1 MKVIYDDHSVI
12 VDQLT
17 PEQVKQLVSTI
28 DQFIEDQFKL
38 PHKETKSIKNEFIQ
52 QLIDVACKE
61 YLDQCEDAKQI
72 VLKDITPDN
81 AIHKILQAVFITG
94 VARQV
99 ANNLSPY
106 NFGFSVNP
114 FASMNVLKR

>member
-12 VDQLT
+12 VDQLK
-17 PEQVKQLVSTI
+17 PEQVKDLVSTI
-28 DQFIEDQFKL
+28 DKFIEDQFKL
-38 PHKETKSIKNEFIQ
+38 PHKATKSIKNEFIQ
-52 QLIDVACKE
+52 ELIDVACKE
-61 YLDQCEDAKQI
+61 YLNQCEESKQI

-99 ANNLSPY
+99 ANNLISG
-106 NFGFSVNP
+106 NFGAPFNSYVTMNSV
-114 FASMNVLKR
+114 K